1 MNAFGIFRNYKRE
14 LSRWLLGLLFLIM
27 GSGACW
33 AAFGEDLEKP
43 KPEFTPQED
52 KVVAKLIPR
61 GKSTSILIEFA
72 VSGGKLLG
80 VEGMDFD
87 EVKDTTVDVKD
98 FRSALF
104 RVSVG
109 GLSPGAEAKIS
120 LTCRYFTQA
129 TELWMYNPE
138 QKIPWMNGQAE
149 NIAHPER
156 VQELLVTVKDGGP
169 FDVDGKANGDITL
182 MAGPKDSFWGYALG
196 TLFIRFFGIFIVL
209 GILEAGMLVSG
220 RLFQRLESR
229 RSSKA
234 AAPPVQPE
242 AGPEDISP
250 ETAAAIGV
258 ALEMYLAS
266 LKESS
271 TLPLGQPASSGWP
284 QQGRDQLMSER
295 FKVFHRPYRQ

>member
-1 MNAFGIFRNYKRE
+1 MNAFAIFWNFKRK
-14 LSRWLLGLLFLIM
+14 LSLWLLSLFFLVTSS
-27 GSGACW
+27 GSCW

-43 KPEFTPQED
+43 KPEFTSEED
-52 KVVAKLIPR
+52 KIVAKLIPR

-80 VEGMDFD
+80 VEGLDFD
-87 EVKDTTVDVKD
+87 EVKDASVDVKD

-109 GLSPGAEAKIS
+109 GLSHGGEAKIS

-129 TELWMYNPE
+129 TELWVYNPE
-138 QKIPWMNGQAE
+138 QKIPWMNSQAE
-149 NIAHPER
+149 NIDHPER
-156 VQELLVTVKDGGP
+156 VQELLATVKDGGP
-169 FDVDGKANGDITL
+169 LDDDGKANGEITL
-182 MAGPKDSFWGYALG
+182 IAGPKDSFWGYALG

-209 GILEAGMLVSG
+209 GILEIGMLVSG
-220 RLFQRLESR
+220 RFFQHLESR

-234 AAPPVQPE
+234 TAAPAQPE
-242 AGPEDISP
+242 AGPEEISG

-266 LKESS
+266 LKASS
-271 TLPLGQPASSGWP
+271 TLSLSQPASSGWP

-295 FKVFHRPYRQ
+295 FKVFHRPHRQ